1 MTSGEKDL
9 AGPLLSRLRPEVR
22 SIRAYRL
29 EPHTASVKL
38 DQNENSC
45 DPPEAI
51 GRAIRDALSQLDL
64 NRYPPVQAAEL
75 KSALGRLNDWPAEGV
90 LVGNGSNELLHM
102 LALSTLERGRRVVYP
117 TPSFIVYGYVSRMLG
132 AEMVEVPL
140 RADYT
145 YDVDA
150 FLAAIEKKKPSLV
163 FLCSPNNPT
172 GSTLSEADIERIAKE
187 CQGILVVDEAYFEFG
202 GSAAR
207 ELLPRYPHMVL
218 SRTFSKAMGLA
229 GLRIGYLLAA
239 PELAEEVEKA
249 QLPYALN
256 GFSRAVALAV
266 CDHYELIRKQVKVIV
281 EERNALYSKLRDLD
295 GIQPYPSEANF
306 ILFECDAGAT
316 RVFDSL
322 LARGVLVR
330 DLSSSPSPSLSRAL
344 RVTVGRPDE
353 NKQFLSALCET
364 MEELR

>member
-1 MTSGEKDL
+1 MISGEKDL
-9 AGPLLSRLRPEVR
+9 AGPLLGRLRPEVR

-29 EPHTASVKL
+29 EPHAALVKL
-38 DQNENSC
+38 DQNENSYE
-45 DPPEAI
+45 PPEAI
-51 GRAIRDALSQLDL
+51 GRAIRDALSRLAL
-64 NRYPPVQAAEL
+64 NRYPPVQAADL
-75 KSALGRLNDWPAEGV
+75 KSALGKLNDWPVDGV

-102 LALSTLERGRRVVYP
+102 LALSTLERGRSVVFP
-117 TPSFIVYGYVSRMLG
+117 TPSFIVYSYVSRMLG
-132 AEMVEVPL
+132 ADMVEVPL
-140 RADYT
+140 RADHT

-150 FLAAIEKKKPSLV
+150 FLRAMRETKPSLV

-172 GSTLSEADIERIAKE
+172 GSSLSTVEIERIAKE
-187 CQGILVVDEAYFEFG
+187 CLGILVVDEAYFEFG

-266 CDHYELIRKQVKVIV
+266 CDHYGLIRKQAKVIV
-281 EERNALYSKLRDLD
+281 EERDALYSKLGDLD
-295 GIQPYPSEANF
+295 GVHPYPSEANF
-306 ILFECDAGAT
+306 ILFDCDAGAT
-316 RVFDSL
+316 RVFDGL

-330 DLSSSPSPSLSRAL
+330 NLSSSPSPSLSRAL

-353 NKQFLSALCET
+353 NQKFLNALCET
-364 MEELR
+364 VEELR